1 MVVSRGNAEQVSRQG
16 ARFFLYD
23 VRCGLFLSAQRL
35 INQLYLCVLELVFY
49 INQAH
54 STKTF
59 TLRLGEKPAL
69 RNTTFSCL
77 NWFFNTNQTH
87 TTKTFTLLPIA
98 IGMARNLS
106 SNQLRALQPNLSQ
119 INYPFKSTPLLRVQ
133 PSLNNKNHTSKPP
146 QTYPHTLFLLFKSLC
161 PFVVMPIFK
170 VIILR
175 SLK

>member
-1 MVVSRGNAEQVSRQG
+1 MVVSRGNAEKVSRQG

-119 INYPFKSTPLLRVQ
+119 INYPFKSTPLLRAFS
-133 PSLNNKNHTSKPP
+133 PLRRMKP
-146 QTYPHTLFLLFKSLC
+146 LS
-161 PFVVMPIFK
+161 
-170 VIILR
+170 
-175 SLK
+175 